1 MWSIT
6 RVFFSIAVVAGIAAL
21 FIVVY
26 LQQQLPDVNTLKDV
40 RMQVPLRVYSADKQL
55 IAEYGEQRR
64 IPVKLA
70 NVPPQLINAVLATED
85 RRFYQ
90 HPGVDIRG
98 LLRASMALLTSGGDR
113 SQGGSTITMQVA
125 RNFFLTREKSFIRKI
140 NEILLAFKI
149 ERELTKDEIL
159 ELYLNKVFFGKRAYG
174 VAAAAEV
181 YYGKKL
187 DNLTIAEMAMIAGL
201 PQAPSAINPISNP
214 KAAYARRK
222 HVLES
227 MYEYGFITEAEFT
240 KAVDSTVAARYH
252 GADITVPA
260 PYVGDMVLQ
269 ELLSYLGEDVY
280 NLGYKVYTTIDSR
293 MQQAANNAMQNGLL
307 GYSERHGYKGPEQHW
322 TAINP
327 ADKAALERW
336 QKSLQAIPS
345 VNNLQMAAILSVT
358 DNSATAL
365 LGDGKTI
372 TLSWENIKWAKA
384 HNQTKASDFL
394 APGALVRVRYVQ
406 TPELSA
412 WRLAQIPKIQGAL
425 VALNPQ
431 DGALLALT
439 GGYSYQLSK
448 FNRAT
453 QAERQ
458 PGSSF
463 KPFIY
468 SAALAK
474 GYSAATI
481 VNDAPIVVHDYS
493 VGWWRPQN
501 NTRKFYG
508 PTRIRVGL
516 AKSLNLVSIRLLELI
531 GVKYAVN
538 FITNFGFTK
547 EQLPAGLSLALGTLV
562 TTPLQMA
569 NSFGVF
575 ANGGYAVTP
584 HYVQS
589 IIDIN
594 GEQIFT
600 ASPAYACS
608 ACENGEVSTFS
619 ENQAPHVIS
628 SDNAYIM
635 TSMMQ
640 DVITK
645 GTAVRAQSLG
655 RSDLAGKTGTSNDQR
670 DTWFVGYNSDIVAS
684 VWSGFDEDSAS
695 TGEYGSNL
703 ALPMWIDFMRVALEG
718 MPEHTLARPAD
729 IRTERIDPK
738 TGQLAR
744 SGPGIMEIFAA
755 GTNPPQAAPAAANN
769 PYVEGESLF

>member
-6 RVFFSIAVVAGIAAL
+6 RVFFSVALVMGMAAL
-21 FIVVY
+21 FLVVY

-40 RMQVPLRVYSADKQL
+40 RMQVPLRVYSADKKL

-70 NVPPQLINAVLATED
+70 DVPPQLINAVLATED

-90 HPGVDIRG
+90 HPGVDLRG
-98 LLRASMALLTSGGDR
+98 LLRASVALLASGGDR
-113 SQGGSTITMQVA
+113 TQGGSTITMQVA

-187 DNLTIAEMAMIAGL
+187 NELSLQEMAMIAGL
-201 PQAPSAINPISNP
+201 PQAPSAINPINNP

-227 MYEYGFITEAEFT
+227 MYEYDFISEAEFAQ
-240 KAVDSTVAARYH
+240 AVNSPVATRYH
-252 GADITVPA
+252 GANITVPA

-280 NLGYKVYTTIDSR
+280 TVGYKVYTTVDSR
-293 MQQAANNAMQNGLL
+293 LQQAANDALQNGLQA
-307 GYSERHGYKGPEQHW
+307 YSERHGYHGPEQKW
-322 TAINP
+322 DAINLQ
-327 ADKAALERW
+327 DTKALARW
-336 QKSLQAIPS
+336 QQSLHAIPTINTLKPA
-345 VNNLQMAAILSVT
+345 VILSVKQ
-358 DNSATAL
+358 DAATAL
-365 LGDGKTI
+365 LGDGKII
-372 TLSWENIKWAKA
+372 TLSWDNIKWAKA
-384 HNQTKASDFL
+384 YNQNKASDFL
-394 APGALVRVRYVQ
+394 APGFVVRVRPIYNA
-406 TPELSA
+406 EGLES
-412 WRLAQIPKIQGAL
+412 WRLAQVPKIQGAL

-431 DGALLALT
+431 DGSLLALT
-439 GGYSYQLSK
+439 GGYNYRLSK

-458 PGSSF
+458 PGSAF

-468 SAALAK
+468 SAALSK

-481 VNDAPIVVHDYS
+481 INDAPIVVHDYS

-501 NTRKFYG
+501 NSRQFYG
-508 PTRIRVGL
+508 PTRLRVGL
-516 AKSLNLVSIRLLELI
+516 AKSLNLVSIRLLQLI
-531 GVKYAVN
+531 GVGYAVD
-538 FITNFGFTK
+538 FITKFGFS
-547 EQLPAGLSLALGTLV
+547 EDQLPRGLSLALGTLV
-562 TTPLQMA
+562 TTPLQMTHA
-569 NSFGVF
+569 FSIF

-589 IIDIN
+589 IVDIN
-594 GEQIFT
+594 GQEVFS
-600 ASPAYACS
+600 ANPARACS
-608 ACENGEVSTFS
+608 GCEQGEVSTYG
-619 ENQAPHVIS
+619 ENQAPQVIS

-635 TSMMQ
+635 TSMLQ
-640 DVITK
+640 DVIKK
-645 GTAVRAQSLG
+645 GTAIRAQSLG
-655 RSDLAGKTGTSNDQR
+655 RNDLAGKTGTSNDQR
-670 DTWFVGYNSDIVAS
+670 DTWFVGYNSDIAAT
-684 VWSGFDEDSAS
+684 VWSGFDDDSAS

-703 ALPMWIDFMRVALEG
+703 ALPIWIEFMQVALKG
-718 MPEHTLARPAD
+718 MPEHTLAQPSNIVTAH
-729 IRTERIDPK
+729 IDPR
-738 TGQLAR
+738 TGQR
-744 SGPGIMEIFAA
+744 SSAGIVEYFAPGTVPAQGAPVAA
-755 GTNPPQAAPAAANN
+755 N

>member
-6 RVFFSIAVVAGIAAL
+6 RVFFSIALVAGIAAL
-21 FIVVY
+21 FLVVY

-64 IPVKLA
+64 IPIKLA
-70 NVPPQLINAVLATED
+70 DVPPQLINAVLATED

-98 LLRASMALLTSGGDR
+98 LLRASLALLTSGGDR
-113 SQGGSTITMQVA
+113 AQGGSTITMQVA

-140 NEILLAFKI
+140 NEILLSFKI

-187 DNLTIAEMAMIAGL
+187 NQLTLQEMAMIAGL

-214 KAAYARRK
+214 KAAFARRK

-227 MYEYGFITEAEFT
+227 MYEYGFITEAEFK
-240 KAVDSTVAARYH
+240 KAVDSPIAARYH
-252 GADITVPA
+252 GANIAVPA

-280 NLGYKVYTTIDSR
+280 NVGYKVYTTVDSR
-293 MQQAANNAMQNGLL
+293 LQQAANNALQNGLQ
-307 GYSERHGYKGPEQHW
+307 GYSERHGYHGPEQQW
-322 TAINP
+322 KAINLQ
-327 ADKAALERW
+327 DKVSLARW
-336 QKSLQAIPS
+336 QQSLQAIPT
-345 VNNLQMAAILSVT
+345 VNSLLPAAILNVK
-358 DNSATAL
+358 DDSAVAL
-365 LGDGKTI
+365 LANGKTI
-372 TLSWENIKWAKA
+372 TLSWDNLKWAKA
-384 HNQTKASDFL
+384 YDQNKARDFL
-394 APGALVRVRYVQ
+394 LPGAVVRVRLVKNQ
-406 TPELSA
+406 DVES
-412 WRLAQIPKIQGAL
+412 WRLAQVPKIQGAL

-431 DGALLALT
+431 DGSLLALT
-439 GGYSYQLSK
+439 GGYNYQLSK

-458 PGSSF
+458 PGSAF

-468 SAALAK
+468 SAALNK

-481 VNDAPIVVHDYS
+481 INDAPIVVHDYS

-501 NTRKFYG
+501 NTRQFYG

-516 AKSLNLVSIRLLELI
+516 AKSLNLVSIRLLQLI
-531 GVKYAVN
+531 GVSYAVD
-538 FITNFGFTK
+538 FITKFGFTK
-547 EQLPAGLSLALGTLV
+547 DQLPHGLSLALGTLV
-562 TTPLQMA
+562 TTPLQMTNA
-569 NSFGVF
+569 FGIF

-584 HYVQS
+584 HYVRS
-589 IIDIN
+589 IVDVN
-594 GEQIFT
+594 GQEIFT
-600 ASPAYACS
+600 ANPTHACMG
-608 ACENGEVSTFS
+608 CETGEVSTYG
-619 ENQAPHVIS
+619 ENQAPQVIS

-640 DVITK
+640 DVINK
-645 GTAVRAQSLG
+645 GTAIRAQSLG
-655 RSDLAGKTGTSNDQR
+655 RKDLAGKTGTSNDQR
-670 DTWFVGYNSDIVAS
+670 DTWFVGYNANIVAT

-703 ALPMWIDFMRVALEG
+703 ALPIWIDFMQVALEG
-718 MPEHTLARPAD
+718 QPENTLPQPSD
-729 IRTERIDPK
+729 IITKRIDSR
-738 TGQLAR
+738 TGQVT
-744 SGPGIMEIFAA
+744 SGPGIVEFFAP
-755 GTNPPQAAPAAANN
+755 GTVPSRAAPAAAN